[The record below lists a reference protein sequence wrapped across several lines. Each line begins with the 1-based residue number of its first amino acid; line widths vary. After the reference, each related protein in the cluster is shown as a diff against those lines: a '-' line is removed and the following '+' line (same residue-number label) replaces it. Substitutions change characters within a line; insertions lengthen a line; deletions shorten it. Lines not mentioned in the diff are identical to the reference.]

1 MRVFFIRNSSE
12 VGQQGWWPAERDSG
26 VAADAFALARL
37 RNNSVTG
44 WLAKLAHPGKVGRQA
59 GYYTDSDKKILISM

>member
-12 VGQQGWWPAERDSG
+12 VGQQGWRPAERGSG
-26 VAADAFALARL
+26 FAAAAFALTRL

-59 GYYTDSDKKILISM
+59 GYYTDSDKKILVSL